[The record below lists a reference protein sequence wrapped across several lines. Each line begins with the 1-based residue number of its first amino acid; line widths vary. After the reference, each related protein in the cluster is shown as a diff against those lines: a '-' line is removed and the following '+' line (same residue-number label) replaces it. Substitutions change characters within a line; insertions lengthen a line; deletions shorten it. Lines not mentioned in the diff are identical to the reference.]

1 MKHIHSTSKMTPV
14 TASIEE
20 DIKAWIEEIKALIFG
35 S

>member
-14 TASIEE
+14 KALSQEE
-20 DIKAWIEEIKALIFG
+20 LKAWIEEIKALIFG